1 MKDSVKGIIAVL
13 LGSFLWA
20 ILFIYLF
27 RLPIPMGGMTGPF
40 GEFSSYG
47 TSVAEVL
54 TLVSIAWI
62 FYGIFGGFIILPAL
76 GAVTGEK
83 IGRKYADS
91 NIKNRMIVLWSLLV
105 SVIPVFVLSILDYI
119 IGPW

>member
-1 MKDSVKGIIAVL
+1 
-13 LGSFLWA
+13 
-20 ILFIYLF
+20 
-27 RLPIPMGGMTGPF
+27 MGGMTGPF

-47 TSVAEVL
+47 ISVAEVL
-54 TLVSIAWI
+54 ALVSIAWI
-62 FYGIFGGFIILPAL
+62 FYGIFGGFVIFLIL

-119 IGPW
+119 ISPW